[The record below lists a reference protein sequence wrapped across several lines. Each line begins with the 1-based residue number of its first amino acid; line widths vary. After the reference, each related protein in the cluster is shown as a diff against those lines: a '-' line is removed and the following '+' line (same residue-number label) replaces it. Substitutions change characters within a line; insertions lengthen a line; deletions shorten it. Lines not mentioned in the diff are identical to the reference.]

1 MILVDTSVWI
11 DHLREGIPALAAAL
25 DQDIV
30 FTHPLVV
37 GELACG
43 NLRNRAELF
52 ALLDRLP
59 GAPLASDAEALE
71 LIERRMLMGRGIGY
85 IDVHLLASAA
95 LAHDARIWTR
105 DRRLA
110 AVALELDLGMKPEFF
125 LRQPRAKYRVMEN
138 RRERRRETRAHG

>member
-11 DHLREGIPALAAAL
+11 DHFREGIPALAVAL

-59 GAPLASDAEALE
+59 VAPLASDAEALQ

-95 LAHDARIWTR
+95 LTHDARIWTR

-110 AVALELDLGMKPEFF
+110 SVALELNLGMKPEFF
-125 LRQPRAKYRVMEN
+125 LRQPRAAYRVGT
-138 RRERRRETRAHG
+138 RPRARRREARASG